1 MGDGTFGRVF
11 EVRQI
16 YNNKIY
22 ALKMIR
28 AVERFVE
35 AAIVYIILNLLKN
48 FKLFKDWSL
57 NSWKFSK
64 NT

>member
-1 MGDGTFGRVF
+1 LGDGTFGRVF

-35 AAIVYIILNLLKN
+35 AGIVYNILN
-48 FKLFKDWSL
+48 
-57 NSWKFSK
+57 
-64 NT
+64 